1 MGLAW
6 LAVYYDAAGLLDG
19 WFTIFIQ
26 VNQALAQGLSQVLF
40 SMAVI
45 ELAKPGQEAITYE
58 LIVSVA
64 NSALTVTVVLATQLT
79 YAEVCFLTTRPA
91 LAHGTPP

>member
-1 MGLAW
+1 MDYILPI
-6 LAVYYDAAGLLDG
+6 LLRA
-19 WFTIFIQ
+19 T
-26 VNQALAQGLSQVLF
+26 LTQVLF

-64 NSALTVTVVLATQLT
+64 NAGLTVTVVLATQL
-79 YAEVCFLTTRPA
+79 LTPFNAVTCSYPNDDDRFV
-91 LAHGTPP
+91 